1 MFQYRLFH
9 VPRILSKSYIT
20 AVWEAVENTTKIPQ
34 KGIIHIIVVW
44 PEEMERLNTS
54 YRKKTG
60 PTDILTFPYLHSVEK
75 ATDIAGEIY
84 LCLEKIHLYAQERGV
99 SYEEQ
104 LKYIIIHGLIHM
116 MGYDHETE
124 EQATEMEKI
133 EAIIQKKVSQ
143 KK

>member
-1 MFQYRLFH
+1 MGH
-9 VPRILSKSYIT
+9 
-20 AVWEAVENTTKIPQ
+20 
-34 KGIIHIIVVW
+34 
-44 PEEMERLNTS
+44 LNES

-75 ATDIAGEIY
+75 STDTAGEIY
-84 LCLEKIHLYAQERGV
+84 LCLEKIRLYAQERGV

-104 LKYIIIHGLIHM
+104 LKYIIIHGLVHM

-124 EQATEMEKI
+124 KQATEMEKI
-133 EAIIQKKVSQ
+133 EATIQKKLSQ